1 MKFTEA
7 RNDACHQTPG
17 PVVRSPISLTLC
29 LPKIKSE
36 LSKNLFLNLEI
47 FLLEILFGSV
57 GVYFSE
63 VLK

>member
-17 PVVRSPISLTLC
+17 PVVRSPMSLTLC

-36 LSKNLFLNLEI
+36 LSKNLFINLEI
-47 FLLEILFGSV
+47 FL
-57 GVYFSE
+57 
-63 VLK
+63 